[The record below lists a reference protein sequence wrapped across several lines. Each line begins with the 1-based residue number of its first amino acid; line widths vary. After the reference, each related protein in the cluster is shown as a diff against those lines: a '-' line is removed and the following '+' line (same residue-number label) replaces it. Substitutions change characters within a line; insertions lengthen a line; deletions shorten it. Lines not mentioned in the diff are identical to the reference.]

1 MDSEQ
6 AGQASRVINA
16 SGPAGGAQSSRR
28 SGRGDPEKMGEVA
41 VRVTGK
47 AARHCGGMTA
57 RVSLSNSSYALVLD
71 AVAGQHFPLAFDD
84 FRIDEPALRP
94 KLAAVHPRQDTLR
107 LARVTAAIVAPTTA
121 RSLVGSLGRCGRCPT
136 SLRRESEAV
145 LKPGGHR
152 SERSQ
157 RNSIHR
163 RSGAHLESIRS
174 RGSRFGA
181 RQASEQRQDRPA
193 SALSR
198 EPASEIDNDT
208 FLFPHALQVI

>member
-1 MDSEQ
+1 MPAVQREEC
-6 AGQASRVINA
+6 SRVE
-16 SGPAGGAQSSRR
+16 SRDGAIRKR
-28 SGRGDPEKMGEVA
+28 WAEVA
-41 VRVTGK
+41 VRVARE
-47 AARHCGGMTA
+47 AARRCGWMTA
-57 RVSLSNSSYALVLD
+57 RVSLSDSSYALLLI
-71 AVAGQHFPLAFDD
+71 AVVGQHFPLAFDD

-107 LARVTAAIVAPTTA
+107 SASRKARVVAIRAFAA
-121 RSLVGSLGRCGRCPT
+121 LFGSLRRCGRCPT

-145 LKPGGHR
+145 LKPGGHT

-157 RNSIHR
+157 RNSIQR

-198 EPASEIDNDT
+198 EPATVIDNDT
-208 FLFPHALQVI
+208 FLFLHAFQVI